1 IIRAGTVQHS
11 RYAQATDTSD
21 APIRNVVGGFSSRQR
36 QAQRVAVPTA
46 VRTWRGVYHHR
57 GASLW
62 AEPGAIMDR
71 SNPRAGR
78 DGAGTPSKYDDG
90 NRPAAGPAG
99 NEPAATMPPGRSW
112 FVFLLI
118 LVANYALVRLLFPG
132 SDQAVTV
139 PYTVFKA
146 EVQKEN
152 VEAIYTRGESVQG
165 KFVSAVTWPPADE
178 EPAPSAGPRA

>member
-1 IIRAGTVQHS
+1 
-11 RYAQATDTSD
+11 
-21 APIRNVVGGFSSRQR
+21 
-36 QAQRVAVPTA
+36 
-46 VRTWRGVYHHR
+46 
-57 GASLW
+57 
-62 AEPGAIMDR
+62 
-71 SNPRAGR
+71 
-78 DGAGTPSKYDDG
+78 
-90 NRPAAGPAG
+90 
-99 NEPAATMPPGRSW
+99 PGRSW

-165 KFVSAVTWPPADE
+165 KFVSAVPGRPRTKSPLLPRGLALLLTSK
-178 EPAPSAGPRA
+178 PRCPSSSILGW